1 MAKDPLIL
9 THPLAVMSEPLPPRP
24 FSPQLL
30 PPQSLHTLPLPLPPD
45 LLLRQPPQ
53 VRLGVREELVH
64 EVLIARFT
72 VILSF
77 IALVLLDVKFCSSTF
92 RTCFLAAGVGV
103 WVEEVVVVG
112 GDGVVISG
120 TGSLSTTLNS
130 PMSA

>member
-30 PPQSLHTLPLPLPPD
+30 PPQSLHTLSLPLPPD

-72 VILSF
+72 VIPSF
-77 IALVLLDVKFCSSTF
+77 IALVLQDVKFCSSTF